1 MAKRPSLS
9 ESVAKEIEEL
19 IKTEQYQPADQ
30 LPSEFE
36 LAESLEVGRGTIR
49 EAIKLL
55 AARNVVEIK
64 RGKGTFVTETPGLT
78 EDPLGLAY
86 ISDKHQLSKDLMEVR
101 LMIEPKVAE
110 LAAQR
115 ATSEDIQRL
124 TQLSQEIE
132 TLIKADEDHTQKDI
146 EFHEAIAKAS
156 GNLVVPLLLPVI
168 QSGVSLFVN
177 LTDRSLKTETIET
190 HRGILEGIKNHDPVL
205 ARNQMLQ
212 HLRYN
217 KEKLHI

>member
-19 IKTEQYQPADQ
+19 IKTEQYQPEDQ

-212 HLRYN
+212 HLQYN

>member
-19 IKTEQYQPADQ
+19 IKTEQYQPEDQ

-190 HRGILEGIKNHDPVL
+190 HRGILEGIKKHDPVL

-212 HLRYN
+212 HLQYN

>member
-49 EAIKLL
+49 EAVKLL

-212 HLRYN
+212 HLQYN